1 MSKEGF
7 EVVYEDNHLIAVSKS
22 PGILVQ
28 GDQTGDLP
36 LSEMVKEYIR
46 NKYKK
51 PGNVFCGVIHRIDRP
66 VSGLVILAKTS
77 KGLERMS
84 KLFLERKIQKTYW
97 AVVTNRPE
105 AEEGELVNWIVKEE
119 NKNIVHCFTKPKHNA
134 KEARLCYKLLGKV
147 GRDYLL
153 EVEPYTGRPHQI
165 RAQLAKMGCPIK
177 GDMKYG
183 SKTKVEGGA
192 IMLHSRKLAFE
203 HPIKKEPIRIEV
215 TVPMHDDWR
224 KFRQLG

>member
-1 MSKEGF
+1 MDEEEF
-7 EVVYEDNHLIAVSKS
+7 IVVYEDNHLIAVSKA

-28 GDQTGDLP
+28 GDQTGDVP

-46 NKYKK
+46 KKYKK

-66 VSGLVILAKTS
+66 VSGLVMMAKTS

-84 KLFLERKIQKTYW
+84 KLFLNRQIQKTYW

-105 AEEGELVNWIVKEE
+105 AEEGELTHWIVKDE
-119 NKNIVHCFTKPKHNA
+119 NKNMAHCFNKAKHNA
-134 KEARLCYKLLGKV
+134 KEAKLSYTLLGKV

-153 EVEPYTGRPHQI
+153 EVKPYTGRPHQI
-165 RAQLAKMGCPIK
+165 RVQLAKMGCPIK
-177 GDMKYG
+177 GDLKYG
-183 SKTKVEGGA
+183 STTKVDGGA
-192 IMLHSRKLAFE
+192 IMLHSRKLEFE

-215 TVPMHDDWR
+215 TVPVHDDWR
-224 KFRQLG
+224 KFRHLG